1 MSGGRLEWMVRSG
14 RMMIELMMGRS
25 MKPMKKKQKDK
36 KMMKW

>member
-14 RMMIELMMGRS
+14 RMMMIELMMGRS

-36 KMMKW
+36 KMMK